1 MFTTYGG
8 VGERDRKFTCLYD
21 NGNYFWE
28 QTAPDW
34 REEASTTITNGLVGH
49 WTFNEG
55 QGTTAY
61 DYSGNNNDGT
71 LSNPNWPQGEG
82 WAMDFDGT
90 DDYVGTELT
99 RSSIGTDATFT
110 AWVYLTEDIG
120 VYMPIFGIYNYTSG
134 GWNFFIGKNTSNLT
148 LGVEDGNYTSNTG
161 LDLIVGEWQHVT
173 YVREGTTG
181 RTYLNG
187 VPSSS
192 TFTVS
197 APDEGPI
204 SIGWEQQNSTWRWKG
219 NIDDARAYS
228 RALSASE
235 ITDLYNGKEVS
246 TEGLVGWWAMNEGE
260 NGTCTGGADVCDL
273 SGNANHGTNNGAT
286 WLDGRGPTFE
296 QVDKTQALE
305 FDGVSDYVDAGNDGS
320 LAINGDLTIGAWL
333 YRTSTTRDT
342 IVYKDYQ
349 KEYELFI
356 NDGNISLYQGDGDW
370 EYDRSGSVNL
380 DDFLNQ
386 WVYVLITRTTA
397 SKKLEYYVNGE
408 LIDTDIFTKDII
420 SGTGSVH
427 IGAARGGNQYF
438 FNGQIDDVRIYNR
451 ALRPEEIRYLYETTY
466 RD

>member
-1 MFTTYGG
+1 
-8 VGERDRKFTCLYD
+8 
-21 NGNYFWE
+21 
-28 QTAPDW
+28 
-34 REEASTTITNGLVGH
+34 
-49 WTFNEG
+49 
-55 QGTTAY
+55 
-61 DYSGNNNDGT
+61 
-71 LSNPNWPQGEG
+71 
-82 WAMDFDGT
+82 MDFDGT

-260 NGTCTGGADVCDL
+260 NGTCTGGTDVCDL

-286 WLDGRGPTFE
+286 WIDGRGPTFE
-296 QVDKTQALE
+296 QVDKTQALN
-305 FDGVSDYVDAGNDGS
+305 FNGVSDRVVIPNNVNITFTTEDFSLEGWIKLSKKNDIMFFLEKGEYIVNGWEFAVWNTNKLKFRTYQQGAFQEQDAKTLLNTDVWYHVV
-320 LAINGDLTIGAWL
+320 A
-333 YRTSTTRDT
+333 
-342 IVYKDYQ
+342 V
-349 KEYELFI
+349 
-356 NDGNISLYQGDGDW
+356 
-370 EYDRSGSVNL
+370 RSGSSVKLYLNGI
-380 DDFLNQ
+380 DDTGTPVTMTNPA
-386 WVYVLITRTTA
+386 INNTEMRIGTR
-397 SKKLEYYVNGE
+397 YNGNY
-408 LIDTDIFTKDII
+408 
-420 SGTGSVH
+420 S
-427 IGAARGGNQYF
+427 

-466 RD
+466 RE